1 MKKFLRLSMALI
13 FCASLILAH
22 GPTIPPDPWA
32 GGGGCDGCKLP
43 PAPPPCESTPAD
55 PCFM

>member
-1 MKKFLRLSMALI
+1 MVLF
-13 FCASLILAH
+13 FVTSLILAH

-32 GGGGCDGCKLP
+32 GGGT
-43 PAPPPCESTPAD
+43 PPCESTPSD